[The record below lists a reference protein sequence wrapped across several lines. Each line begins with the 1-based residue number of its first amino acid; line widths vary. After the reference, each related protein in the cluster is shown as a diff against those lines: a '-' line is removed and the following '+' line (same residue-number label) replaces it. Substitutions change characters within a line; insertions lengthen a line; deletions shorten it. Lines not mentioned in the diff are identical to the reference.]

1 MVYKREIYLPM
12 PRIGQFSL
20 GVAQL
25 RGGGETGGRRIN
37 NFSTIKRYPCP
48 SQRDRC
54 FRECN
59 RLRRVTFGLSSCFE
73 WSGVEEVSIPKGVR
87 ELWSLLQRES
97 LLMSNEARPWG
108 AEEPRNWA
116 DFSGNCPEAPAQL
129 I

>member
-1 MVYKREIYLPM
+1 M
-12 PRIGQFSL
+12 
-20 GVAQL
+20 
-25 RGGGETGGRRIN
+25 
-37 NFSTIKRYPCP
+37 
-48 SQRDRC
+48 
-54 FRECN
+54 
-59 RLRRVTFGLSSCFE
+59 TFGLSSCFE

-97 LLMSNEARPWG
+97 LLMRNEARPWG